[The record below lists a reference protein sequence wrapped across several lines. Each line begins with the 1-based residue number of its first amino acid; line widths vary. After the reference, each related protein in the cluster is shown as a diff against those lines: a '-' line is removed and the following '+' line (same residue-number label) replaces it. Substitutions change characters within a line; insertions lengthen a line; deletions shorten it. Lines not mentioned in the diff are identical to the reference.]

1 MVSDVGYARPRDP
14 FLSETTRTKHSRHH
28 LTSNFNM
35 FAARAVPSTKSK
47 PPIIVIHV
55 RYIYIYIHSML
66 IMFQC
71 TLTKP
76 AAVRLH

>member
-28 LTSNFNM
+28 LTSNFNI

-55 RYIYIYIHSML
+55 RYIYSML